1 MLYFIFT
8 LAVACT
14 AGFFAFRYTMLVR
27 ALAVVTGDLYELQA
41 DLTQN
46 QILRLPM
53 PDCHLAKL
61 LAAFNDA
68 LKAMQAER
76 WSYEKREREFQVQ
89 IENISHDL
97 RTPLTVILGY
107 LKLYK
112 NSHYEQIEQNPE
124 LAETVEI
131 VEHKAEVMKGLVT
144 QFYDY
149 SRLQAEDYSL
159 TLQNLDVARTLRES
173 FLGNCQVLE
182 QNDLQ
187 VDLKVPHEPVWGLAD
202 QAALERIFQNLFQN
216 AGRYADTYLKIS
228 MQTDADGVRL
238 FFVNDT
244 RMLSKED
251 VPHIFE
257 RFYIQDH
264 ARNQGG
270 TGLGLTV
277 AKKLAEEMSG
287 TLQAEVFD
295 ETKAGVLDSNP
306 QKDHAGQQERV
317 RLTVCFTLRLNHA
330 PAAET
335 RKGI

>member
-8 LAVACT
+8 LAAACT

-61 LAAFNDA
+61 LAAFNKA
-68 LKAMQAER
+68 LGAMQAER
-76 WSYEKREREFQVQ
+76 WSYEKRERKFQAQ

-112 NSHYEQIEQNPE
+112 NSHYEQMDQDPE
-124 LAETVEI
+124 LAETMEI

-159 TLQNLDVARTLRES
+159 TLQNLDIARMLRES
-173 FLGNCQVLE
+173 FLGNCEVLE
-182 QNDLQ
+182 QNDLR

-216 AGRYADTYLKIS
+216 AGRYADTYLDIS
-228 MQTDADGVRL
+228 MRADADGVHL
-238 FFVNDT
+238 FFMNDT
-244 RMLSKED
+244 RLLSKED
-251 VPHIFE
+251 IPHLFE
-257 RFYIQDH
+257 RFYIQDR

-277 AKKLAEEMSG
+277 AKKLAEEMDG
-287 TLQAEVFD
+287 TLQVEVFD
-295 ETKAGVLDSNP
+295 AANEGALDSNR
-306 QKDHAGQQERV
+306 KGGHTGQQGGG
-317 RLTVCFTLRLNHA
+317 RLTVCFALRLNVPA
-330 PAAET
+330 AAET
-335 RKGI
+335 T